1 MAEQLIYQE
10 TDRLA
15 AEINLIKQQ
24 AARQLLTAS
33 IEIGERLTQAKAI
46 VPHGEWEQ
54 WLADNVDY
62 SQSTAQNLMKIYREY
77 GSDQLGFAGKTAL
90 DTFGK
95 LSYTQ
100 ALELLALPSDQREE
114 FVETHDV
121 EDMSTRDLHQAI
133 AEVKAEA
140 EKELEEAQREKQII
154 LTRALT
160 AERTAESAERTAEEA
175 KRALQL
181 EKDRTNDANSKAE
194 TATAQRD
201 RAEKAL
207 LKQAAA
213 TEKAQKEIAK
223 LKSQV
228 EELTK
233 PRELTAEERAA
244 IEKEIAS
251 KYEAD
256 IAQLNLLAA
265 DTKLENERLRSE
277 REALEEKYKK
287 QANAD
292 LQKFQALFEV
302 LQRDLAACLSL
313 ADTIGGET
321 GEKLKA
327 LVKKTVGG
335 E

>member
-54 WLADNVDY
+54 WLTDNVDY

-114 FVETHDV
+114 FMETHDV

-140 EKELEEAQREKQII
+140 EKELAAVKRELESEKEKNKTAWRSVENSEERNRELQAEKEKYRISSANNEV
-154 LTRALT
+154 RANT
-160 AERTAESAERTAEEA
+160 AE
-175 KRALQL
+175 KDLQR
-181 EKDRTNDANSKAE
+181 KT
-194 TATAQRD
+194 
-201 RAEKAL
+201 
-207 LKQAAA
+207 AAA
-213 TEKAQKEIAK
+213 EKAQKEVAK
-223 LKSQV
+223 LKAQV

-244 IEKEIAS
+244 VEKEITER
-251 KYEAD
+251 YEAD
-256 IAQLNLLAA
+256 MAQLRLLAA
-265 DTKLENERLRSE
+265 DSKAEAERLKSE

-292 LQKFQALFEV
+292 LQKFQTLFEV